1 MHHIL
6 TIALDLARNCFMCSA
21 YHVFITKGL
30 QLNDDDHE
38 DGEGGDDKKIVSMM
52 IMTNMMMMMMMLTMM
67 TKMRTMVK
75 TMMI

>member
-38 DGEGGDDKKIVSMM
+38 DVEGGDVGDDKKIVL
-52 IMTNMMMMMMMLTMM
+52 ID
-67 TKMRTMVK
+67 K
-75 TMMI
+75 